1 MADKLEVVEDGAEY
15 YMVTVSESVTFSYP
29 VLATDMEAAREKV
42 AALIEAGRVRAPLD
56 LVGAPCRR
64 EGSEVVGAVES
75 EDLSCRQV
83 CAQTL
88 TPGEAERLVDDVEAG
103 KLYEKTPPHRSAVSR
118 TRHTLKTRL
127 PPWCPTTAAI
137 SSSTST

>member
-1 MADKLEVVEDGAEY
+1 MVERLEAAAEAGAEY

-29 VLATDMEAAREKV
+29 ALATDAEAAREKV

-56 LVGAPCRR
+56 LGI
-64 EGSEVVGAVES
+64 EVVDAVES

-88 TPGEAERLVDDVEAG
+88 MPGEAERLVDDVEAG
-103 KLYEKTPPHRSAVSR
+103 KLYEKTPPQMAHAAKSI
-118 TRHTLKTRL
+118 LKKTGSGKL
-127 PPWCPTTAAI
+127 TPTKRQRK
-137 SSSTST
+137 

>member
-1 MADKLEVVEDGAEY
+1 MVERLEAAAEAGAEY

-29 VLATDMEAAREKV
+29 ALATDAEAAREKV

-64 EGSEVVGAVES
+64 EGIEVVDAVES

-88 TPGEAERLVDDVEAG
+88 MPGEAERLVDDVEAG
-103 KLYEKTPPHRSAVSR
+103 TKWCREEGG
-118 TRHTLKTRL
+118 L
-127 PPWCPTTAAI
+127 PEPVGWTCDPVPGHPRPFCRFRP
-137 SSSTST
+137 

>member
-1 MADKLEVVEDGAEY
+1 
-15 YMVTVSESVTFSYP
+15 MVTVSESVTFSYP

-64 EGSEVVGAVES
+64 EGIEVVGAVES

-103 KLYEKTPPHRSAVSR
+103 KLYEKTPPQMAHAAKSILR
-118 TRHTLKTRL
+118 KTGSGKL
-127 PPWCPTTAAI
+127 TPTKRQRK
-137 SSSTST
+137 

>member
-1 MADKLEVVEDGAEY
+1 MVERLEAAAEAGAEY

-29 VLATDMEAAREKV
+29 ALATDAEAAREKV

-64 EGSEVVGAVES
+64 EGIEVVES

-88 TPGEAERLVDDVEAG
+88 MPGEAERLVDDVEAG
-103 KLYEKTPPHRSAVSR
+103 KLYEKTPPQMAHAAKSI
-118 TRHTLKTRL
+118 LKKTGSGKL
-127 PPWCPTTAAI
+127 TPTKRQRK
-137 SSSTST
+137 

>member
-1 MADKLEVVEDGAEY
+1 MAEKLEVVEDGAEY
-15 YMVTVSESVTFSYP
+15 YMVTVSESVAFSYP

-64 EGSEVVGAVES
+64 EGIEVVGAVES
-75 EDLSCRQV
+75 ENLSCRQV

-88 TPGEAERLVDDVEAG
+88 TPGEAERLVDDVEALDSRRVSSG
-103 KLYEKTPPHRSAVSR
+103 NLAEALFDVFFELAVW
-118 TRHTLKTRL
+118 HCCYPLGDEL
-127 PPWCPTTAAI
+127 VPE
-137 SSSTST
+137 

>member
-1 MADKLEVVEDGAEY
+1 MVERLEAAAETGAEY

-29 VLATDMEAAREKV
+29 ALATDAEAAREKV

-56 LVGAPCRR
+56 RIHQLVGAPCRR
-64 EGSEVVGAVES
+64 EGIEVVDAVES

-103 KLYEKTPPHRSAVSR
+103 KLYEKTPPQMAHAAKSI
-118 TRHTLKTRL
+118 LKKTGSGKL
-127 PPWCPTTAAI
+127 TPTKRQRK
-137 SSSTST
+137 

>member
-1 MADKLEVVEDGAEY
+1 MAEQLEAGAADGAEY
-15 YMVTVSESVTFSYP
+15 YMVTVLESVTFSYP
-29 VLATDMEAAREKV
+29 VLATDAEAAREKV

-64 EGSEVVGAVES
+64 EGIEVVGAVES

-103 KLYEKTPPHRSAVSR
+103 KLYEKTPQMAHAAKSI
-118 TRHTLKTRL
+118 LKKTGSGKL
-127 PPWCPTTAAI
+127 TPTKRARRK
-137 SSSTST
+137 

>member
-1 MADKLEVVEDGAEY
+1 MVERLETAAETGAEY

-29 VLATDMEAAREKV
+29 ALATDAEAAREKV

-64 EGSEVVGAVES
+64 EGIEVVDAVES

-83 CAQTL
+83 CAQTSR
-88 TPGEAERLVDDVEAG
+88 PG
-103 KLYEKTPPHRSAVSR
+103 
-118 TRHTLKTRL
+118 
-127 PPWCPTTAAI
+127 
-137 SSSTST
+137 SSTRRRRRRWPMPPSRSSRRPARAS

>member
-1 MADKLEVVEDGAEY
+1 MVERLETAAETGAEY

-29 VLATDMEAAREKV
+29 ALATDAE
-42 AALIEAGRVRAPLD
+42 
-56 LVGAPCRR
+56 APCRR
-64 EGSEVVGAVES
+64 EGIEVVDAVES

-103 KLYEKTPPHRSAVSR
+103 KLYEKTPPQMAHAAKSI
-118 TRHTLKTRL
+118 LKKTGSGKL
-127 PPWCPTTAAI
+127 TPTKRQRK
-137 SSSTST
+137 

>member
-1 MADKLEVVEDGAEY
+1 MAEKLEAGAVDGAEY
-15 YMVTVSESVTFSYP
+15 YMVTVSESVSFSYP
-29 VLATDMEAAREKV
+29 VLATDTEAA
-42 AALIEAGRVRAPLD
+42 IEAGRVRAPLD

-64 EGSEVVGAVES
+64 EGIEVVDAVES

-103 KLYEKTPPHRSAVSR
+103 KLYEKTPPQMAHAAKSI
-118 TRHTLKTRL
+118 LKKTGSGKL
-127 PPWCPTTAAI
+127 TPTKRQRRK
-137 SSSTST
+137 

>member
-1 MADKLEVVEDGAEY
+1 MAEKLEVVEDGAEY

-64 EGSEVVGAVES
+64 EGIEVVGA
-75 EDLSCRQV
+75 
-83 CAQTL
+83 
-88 TPGEAERLVDDVEAG
+88 
-103 KLYEKTPPHRSAVSR
+103 EKTPPQMAHAAKSILR
-118 TRHTLKTRL
+118 KTGSGKL
-127 PPWCPTTAAI
+127 TPTKRQRK
-137 SSSTST
+137 

>member
-1 MADKLEVVEDGAEY
+1 MAEKLEVVEDGAEY

-64 EGSEVVGAVES
+64 EGIEVVGAVES
-75 EDLSCRQV
+75 EDLSCKQV

-88 TPGEAERLVDDVEAG
+88 TPGEAARLVDADAAG
-103 KLYEKTPPHRSAVSR
+103 KLSEKTPPQMPQAAKSTHR
-118 TRHTLKTRL
+118 KTGTGKL
-127 PPWCPTTAAI
+127 TPTKRQRK
-137 SSSTST
+137 

>member
-1 MADKLEVVEDGAEY
+1 MVDKLEAAEGGGDY

-29 VLATDMEAAREKV
+29 VLAMDTEAAREKV

-64 EGSEVVGAVES
+64 EGIEVVGAVES

-88 TPGEAERLVDDVEAG
+88 TPGEAERLVDNVEAG
-103 KLYEKTPPHRSAVSR
+103 KLYEKTPPQMAHAAKSILR
-118 TRHTLKTRL
+118 KTGSGKL
-127 PPWCPTTAAI
+127 TPTKRQRK
-137 SSSTST
+137 